1 MSVQVRGGKSGEP
14 PSSLIYFGQSLSH
27 GAQTA
32 YTGAPLVALS
42 LSGNKRPP
50 IGHAQSFLCSCML
63 PHGVASN
70 AHSLPVLRFI
80 LALAACINRREH
92 LAEWHHEM
100 GTSCS
105 AKYHR
110 ELFIRGIN
118 LLFHVCF
125 VVGLCCIFKFVLFP
139 VSSQGT

>member
-1 MSVQVRGGKSGEP
+1 MPVTVSRGTNSIHRGPRPGPGSFWKQATP
-14 PSSLIYFGQSLSH
+14 RRTLSEL
-27 GAQTA
+27 
-32 YTGAPLVALS
+32 PL
-42 LSGNKRPP
+42 
-50 IGHAQSFLCSCML
+50 FL
-63 PHGVASN
+63 HVASN
-70 AHSLPVLRFI
+70 ARSLPVLCFI
-80 LALAACINRREH
+80 LALAECINRREH

-100 GTSCS
+100 GPSCS

-125 VVGLCCIFKFVLFP
+125 VVGLCCIFKFTLFP